1 MVTPKIVV
9 LPTCQINGNKHL
21 SLLSGALCLLLIV
34 ISSGKSANAQM
45 QGLYVSGFAS
55 QGFVTTSANQLLVD
69 RSEKGSFEFNEV
81 GTTVQATPTDR
92 LRVGIQFLARDL
104 GQEGNNQV
112 YIDWAGGDY
121 QWRDFLGA
129 RVGKIKLP
137 LGFYNQ
143 GRDIDMLRTC
153 VLLPQCVYN
162 EGLRDFVLAHE
173 GMSLYGNL
181 PLHNSGYFDYEVWC
195 GTLNIPNPKNGF
207 WGGSFELGGINS
219 ARSIGLGIA
228 NEYGAD
234 TSTVSIEYLG
244 SSEEKVL
251 FPVVYGGAFTW
262 SPPVPGLRLGTTI
275 IVGEFELSNRWQYA
289 VSLIDS
295 NGNPRDFTRQVYFE
309 NEFDINQILTF
320 SGEYVWKCVTAAAEF
335 NSNVMNEGHSGSNRE
350 EGFYGMLS
358 CRSNKWLTCGMYYGV
373 YYARANDR
381 QGKFA
386 VMQGF
391 PDYAAWEKDLVL
403 STRIDINSNLMVKAE
418 YHYIDGVA
426 LREGMVI
433 YDGVLNNTLDRYWH
447 ALLLKT
453 TVHF

>member
-1 MVTPKIVV
+1 MATSKFTILSAFQAMVGKRSFV
-9 LPTCQINGNKHL
+9 
-21 SLLSGALCLLLIV
+21 LLSTLFVLSAGQSEQMV
-34 ISSGKSANAQM
+34 IAQM
-45 QGLYVSGFAS
+45 QNLYVSGFAS

-69 RSEKGSFEFNEV
+69 RSSKGSFEYNEV
-81 GTTVQATPTDR
+81 GTTVQANPTDR

-104 GQEGNNQV
+104 GLEGNNQV

-121 QWRDFLGA
+121 QWRDFLGV

-153 VLLPQCVYN
+153 VLLPQSVYN

-173 GMSLYGNL
+173 GMSLYGNV
-181 PLHNSGYFDYEVWC
+181 PLRKSGYFDYELWC

-207 WGGSFELGGINS
+207 WGGSFGLGGVNS
-219 ARSIGLGIA
+219 AYPIALEIA

-234 TSTVSIEYLG
+234 SSSVSVEYLG
-244 SSEEKVL
+244 SSDEKVL

-275 IVGEFELSNRWQYA
+275 IVGEFELSNNWQYA

-295 NGNPRDFTRQVYFE
+295 NGNPRDFTRQFHYSD
-309 NEFDINQILTF
+309 EFDIDQIFTF
-320 SGEYVWKCVTAAAEF
+320 SGEYVWRCLTAAAELS
-335 NSNVMNEGHSGSNRE
+335 SNVMKEGNSSTNRE
-350 EGFYGMLS
+350 EGYYGMLN
-358 CRSNKWLTCGMYYGV
+358 CRTNKWLTCGAYYGV
-373 YYARANDR
+373 YYPRANDR
-381 QGKFA
+381 WGKFA
-386 VMQGF
+386 IEQGF
-391 PDYAAWEKDLVL
+391 PDYAGWEKDLVL
-403 STRIDINSNLMVKAE
+403 STRIDVNSNMMVKAE

-426 LREGMVI
+426 LREGQMI
-433 YDGVLNNTLDRYWH
+433 YDEARTNSLDRFWH